1 MSIRMKNRIKKMNN
15 FQTQPRTIVENRE
28 LRSDKYMCNEHI
40 PNFLNKE
47 LKAKRDE
54 VFSELQEGKPKTP
67 IYLKHFSLLVGQ
79 EVVNLMSLEK
89 PLVEW
94 D

>member
-1 MSIRMKNRIKKMNN
+1 MNN
-15 FQTQPRTIVENRE
+15 FQTQRRTEVIVEDRD

-54 VFSELQEGKPKTP
+54 VFFRTTGEIQDPNIFWTFPCFKL
-67 IYLKHFSLLVGQ
+67 
-79 EVVNLMSLEK
+79 
-89 PLVEW
+89 
-94 D
+94 

>member
-15 FQTQPRTIVENRE
+15 FQTQRRTKVIVEDRD

-47 LKAKRDE
+47 LKATQDE
-54 VFSELQEGKPKTP
+54 VFFRTTGGPPRPQY
-67 IYLKHFSLLVGQ
+67 I
-79 EVVNLMSLEK
+79 
-89 PLVEW
+89 
-94 D
+94 

>member
-15 FQTQPRTIVENRE
+15 FQTQPRTIVENRD

-40 PNFLNKE
+40 PNFLKKE

-54 VFSELQEGKPKTP
+54 VFFRTTGGPPRPQD
-67 IYLKHFSLLVGQ
+67 I
-79 EVVNLMSLEK
+79 
-89 PLVEW
+89 
-94 D
+94 

>member
-15 FQTQPRTIVENRE
+15 FQTQPRTIIENRD

-47 LKAKRDE
+47 LKAERDE
-54 VFSELQEGKPKTP
+54 VFFRTTGGPPRPQY
-67 IYLKHFSLLVGQ
+67 I
-79 EVVNLMSLEK
+79 
-89 PLVEW
+89 
-94 D
+94 

>member
-15 FQTQPRTIVENRE
+15 FQTQRRTKVIVEDRD

-40 PNFLNKE
+40 PNFLKKE

-54 VFSELQEGKPKTP
+54 VFFRTTGGPPRPQY
-67 IYLKHFSLLVGQ
+67 I
-79 EVVNLMSLEK
+79 
-89 PLVEW
+89 
-94 D
+94 